1 MPPRL
6 GEVIKQARHARP
18 LTLRR
23 LADKVIKEDGTSI
36 SSQYLFDIEVHHR
49 VPAPHVLRELA
60 HVLEL
65 D

>member
-6 GEVIKQARHARP
+6 GEVIKQARHARH